1 LVDTLQLIAATITI
15 ILSVAASAISMAYW
29 LGRRFTE
36 IDARFRSLEARV
48 DGIERRLSRV
58 ESRLDRVEERLN
70 RVEERLSRVESRLD
84 AMEERFKLID
94 ERFKAIDE
102 RFKAIDE
109 RFKSI
114 DSRFDELKAYVD
126 GKFSEL
132 RGYVDRRF
140 ERLSEANVGFYEL
153 LLDFLG
159 LRGVVGEPEARF
171 LKREAGRLFKMA
183 TLNPLT
189 KEEWEKIKEYF
200 EKEEL
205 TVDEAMEFR
214 ELTRKVVKEYWM
226 YPEAWKLHYYAC
238 IMVGIALRK
247 QMLEEEKK
255 KSQKTQA

>member
-15 ILSVAASAISMAYW
+15 ILSVVASAISMAYW

-36 IDARFRSLEARV
+36 IDVRFRSLEARV
-48 DGIERRLSRV
+48 DGIERRLDRV

-70 RVEERLSRVESRLD
+70 RVEERLGRVESRLD

-102 RFKAIDE
+102 RFK
-109 RFKSI
+109 SI
-114 DSRFDELKAYVD
+114 DRRFDELKAYVD
-126 GKFSEL
+126 GKFNEL

-205 TVDEAMEFR
+205 TIDEAMEFR

-255 KSQKTQA
+255 KTQKTQA